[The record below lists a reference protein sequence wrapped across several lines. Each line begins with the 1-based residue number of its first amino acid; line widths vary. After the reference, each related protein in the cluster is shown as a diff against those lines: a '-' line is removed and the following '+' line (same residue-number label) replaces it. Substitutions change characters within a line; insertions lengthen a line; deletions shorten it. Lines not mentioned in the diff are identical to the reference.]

1 MTTPAGGLRRVGLV
15 VGSGGL
21 KCAAALGLLRVLR
34 REGIPIDIAAGCSG
48 GSIYA
53 SFAALDWDVDHA
65 IEVNRRLWEKLFT
78 RYSFKGVASAFFP
91 RLLRFSESFGLID
104 DRVINASLSA
114 AFGDSRIE
122 DARIPLAI
130 VATDLTS
137 GEKVVLSS
145 GRIADAVRAS
155 VAIPILLRPWSIAGR
170 RLVDGGS
177 SDPLPVDVAIKEG
190 CEIILAMGFENPLIA
205 GVSSVPQ
212 IVLQTSA
219 ITVNHLL
226 KSTFAFYNIAH
237 HAEVIP
243 IMPSFGQHVSLRDT
257 HLFPEII
264 AEGERAA
271 ERELPYL
278 LRLLQSDRYTGV
290 SGNPE

>member
-1 MTTPAGGLRRVGLV
+1 LTAPGGGLRRVGLV
-15 VGSGGL
+15 IGSGGL

-53 SFAALDWDVDHA
+53 SFAALEWDVDHA
-65 IEVNRRLWEKLFT
+65 IEINARLWEKLFT
-78 RYSFKGVASAFFP
+78 RYSVKGLASAFLP
-91 RLLRFSESFGLID
+91 GILRFSENFGLID
-104 DRVINASLSA
+104 DRVINASLDS
-114 AFGDSRIE
+114 AFGESRIE
-122 DARIPLAI
+122 NARIPLAI
-130 VATDLTS
+130 VATDLGS
-137 GEKVVLSS
+137 GEKVILSS

-155 VAIPILLRPWSIAGR
+155 VAIPLLLRPWSIDGR

-190 CEIILAMGFENPLIA
+190 CEIILAMGFENPLI
-205 GVSSVPQ
+205 GDVSSILR

-243 IMPSFGQHVSLRDT
+243 IMPSFEKHIGLRDT

-278 LRLLQSDRYTGV
+278 LRLLRSGRYTGV
-290 SGNPE
+290 AETGE